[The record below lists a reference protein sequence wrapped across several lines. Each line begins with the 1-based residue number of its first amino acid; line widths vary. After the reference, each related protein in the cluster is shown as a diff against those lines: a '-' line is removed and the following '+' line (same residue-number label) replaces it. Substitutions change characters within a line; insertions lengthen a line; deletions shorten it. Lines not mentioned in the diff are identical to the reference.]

1 VTRGYKVSLLT
12 ALYVAQDLPYGF
24 STQTLLVVRAVDR
37 ERGLARLQGIWRK
50 AVA

>member
-12 ALYVAQDLPYGF
+12 ALYVAQDLLYGF
-24 STQTLLVVRAVDR
+24 STQTLLVRAVDR